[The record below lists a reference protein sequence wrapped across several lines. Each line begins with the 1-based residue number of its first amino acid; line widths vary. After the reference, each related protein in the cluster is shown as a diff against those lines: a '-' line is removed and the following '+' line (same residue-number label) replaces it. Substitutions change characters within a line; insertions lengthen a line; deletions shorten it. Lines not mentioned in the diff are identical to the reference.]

1 MQFIRLSFFFFVLFL
16 LIQCDKKSADEVNA
30 VPEKSSDSLEIFEE
44 KKKKEISVS
53 YHPEIINH
61 QDSAL
66 AEFQNKYSE
75 EEIHA
80 ILAINRLDFKNKWR
94 ADTLVVPDKIVKDFN
109 VYSPFPKY
117 VSEAKNINKLA
128 LFSYPIHAY
137 ALYENGN
144 LIKWGPTSMGKK
156 SSPTKTGLGFTN
168 WKKKIAISTSNSE
181 WKLRWNFNVFNFHG
195 IGWHQYDLPGYHASH
210 SCMRLLEEDA
220 LWMYSWGEQWILDEK
235 GTKILAKGTPV
246 IIFGEP
252 DFKSKPWKE
261 LLKSPKANDYSE
273 AQINNEIKPFLEE
286 IIKQQDIRKDYLQS
300 KRDSL

>member
-1 MQFIRLSFFFFVLFL
+1 MYFIRLSFFFFVLFL
-16 LIQCDKKSADEVNA
+16 LIQCDEKSTDNVNA
-30 VPEKSSDSLEIFEE
+30 VPEKSSDSLKILEE
-44 KKKKEISVS
+44 KKKEEISIS

-80 ILAINRLDFKNKWR
+80 ILAINRLDFKNRWR

-109 VYSPFPKY
+109 VYSPFPRNI
-117 VSEAKNINKLA
+117 SLAKDIHKLA

-156 SSPTKTGLGFTN
+156 SSPTKIGLGFTN

-195 IGWHQYDLPGYHASH
+195 IG
-210 SCMRLLEEDA
+210 
-220 LWMYSWGEQWILDEK
+220 
-235 GTKILAKGTPV
+235 
-246 IIFGEP
+246 
-252 DFKSKPWKE
+252 
-261 LLKSPKANDYSE
+261 
-273 AQINNEIKPFLEE
+273 
-286 IIKQQDIRKDYLQS
+286 
-300 KRDSL
+300 